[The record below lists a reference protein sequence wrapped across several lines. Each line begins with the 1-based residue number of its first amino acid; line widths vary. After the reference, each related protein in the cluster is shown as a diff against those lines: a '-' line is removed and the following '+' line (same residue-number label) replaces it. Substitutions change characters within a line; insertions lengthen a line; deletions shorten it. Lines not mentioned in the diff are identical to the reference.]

1 MGVENIDMD
10 KWEIIKDVVLTE
22 DSNSIVITTDNNG
35 NPIKLKRVAFNV
47 NAEPSAST
55 TQAVNAYVR
64 MEPNKYI
71 MTIVS
76 VVRATA
82 TIISGGFDVIAVGDP
97 NGSMAFVYNVAS
109 ANIYWNNKPVLA
121 DAKTYSEYFELY
133 ASGTAKFGAGT
144 RLQLL
149 GVRA

>member
-1 MGVENIDMD
+1 MD

-55 TQAVNAYVR
+55 TQNANAYVR
-64 MEPNKYI
+64 MELNTYI
-71 MTIVS
+71 MMIS
-76 VVRATA
+76 AVVRT
-82 TIISGGFDVIAVGDP
+82 TSTTFYGGFDVIAADRP
-97 NGSMAFVYNVAS
+97 NGSMAHVYNVAS
-109 ANIYWNNKPVLA
+109 ANLYWNGIPVLPK
-121 DAKTYSEYFELY
+121 AKSYSEYFEVY
-133 ASGTAKFGAGT
+133 ATGTAKFGAGT

-149 GVRA
+149 GVRV